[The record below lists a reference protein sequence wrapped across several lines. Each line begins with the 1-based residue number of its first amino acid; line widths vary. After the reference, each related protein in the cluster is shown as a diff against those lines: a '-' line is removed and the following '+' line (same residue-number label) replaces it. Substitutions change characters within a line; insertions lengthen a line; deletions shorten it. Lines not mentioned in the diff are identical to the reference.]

1 MPRESRGAYR
11 SSLAPQEVSSSSGS
25 ESGSESEGEDAE
37 RERELERALADVPFG
52 ELQRARADGSLAARA
67 ASAAKA
73 AAEKKARRA
82 SKKRFGD
89 AQLLLLP
96 FQGFCCSELLLV
108 LMGSRVL

>member
-1 MPRESRGAYR
+1 LPRESRGAYR

-25 ESGSESEGEDAE
+25 ESSLESEGEDAE

-82 SKKRFGD
+82 SKRRFGD
-89 AQLLLLP
+89 AQLLLP